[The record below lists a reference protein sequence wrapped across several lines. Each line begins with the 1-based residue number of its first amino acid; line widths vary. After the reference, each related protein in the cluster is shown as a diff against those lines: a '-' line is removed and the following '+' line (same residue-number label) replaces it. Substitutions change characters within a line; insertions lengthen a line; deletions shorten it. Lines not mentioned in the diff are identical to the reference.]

1 MPRTTS
7 TDPVD
12 EEVAAPTGEEA
23 TVEPPTSEQ
32 PDAVLILK
40 KIDSDGSIN
49 TQAVPLGNV
58 QATEV
63 QTLIEL
69 GLQSWRKSIGL

>member
-1 MPRTTS
+1 VSRAKQEPEVIEGTAS
-7 TDPVD
+7 EVPAS
-12 EEVAAPTGEEA
+12 EEK
-23 TVEPPTSEQ
+23 Q
-32 PDAVLILK
+32 PDAVLIIKRLNAEGG
-40 KIDSDGSIN
+40 IE